1 VWSSDPF
8 GWPITARPF
17 AATGTRQFIEVSEV
31 LNQMVRRACL
41 FRPAE
46 DKRAMASTTTTTTT
60 TTTTL
65 NRSLSNRRAQSAE
78 GEKDEV
84 LKEPVVQAAVS
95 YSDLVSLISNFW
107 KDHLD
112 LVSLISN
119 FWNDHKITQ
128 QLHSSKMK
136 D

>member
-1 VWSSDPF
+1 MWSSDQF
-8 GWPITARPF
+8 GWPITAGPF
-17 AATGTRQFIEVSEV
+17 AATGTRQFIEVSDV
-31 LNQMVRRACL
+31 LSQMVRRACL

-46 DKRAMASTTTTTTT
+46 DQRATASTTSTTTTTTT
-60 TTTTL
+60 TTP
-65 NRSLSNRRAQSAE
+65 LSNRRAQSAE
-78 GEKDEV
+78 DEKDEV

-119 FWNDHKITQ
+119 FWKDHKITQ
-128 QLHSSKMK
+128 LHSSSKLK

>member
-1 VWSSDPF
+1 MWSSDPF

-31 LNQMVRRACL
+31 LSQMVRRACL

-46 DKRAMASTTTTTTT
+46 DQRATASTTTTTTT

-65 NRSLSNRRAQSAE
+65 NRSLANRRVQSAE

>member
-1 VWSSDPF
+1 MLYNDHF
-8 GWPITARPF
+8 GWPITARSYSS
-17 AATGTRQFIEVSEV
+17 TGTRELIEVSEV
-31 LNQMVRRACL
+31 VNQMVRRACL

-46 DKRAMASTTTTTTT
+46 DQRATASTTTTTTT
-60 TTTTL
+60 TTTAL

-78 GEKDEV
+78 AEKDEV